1 MTTFTYRSSSLLFYG
16 GGSFPLCYFSIVNL
30 ISSQVNTEEALKRKE
45 RETPRDRELCSY
57 GFKFEQ
63 YMSVSRPGAA
73 QSASDTGQ
81 PVNENTEFCC
91 IFRTR
96 LGQVNKTESKRGFAD
111 SVLDPDPEPVF

>member
-1 MTTFTYRSSSLLFYG
+1 MRFYDYTFGLCNVHTTS
-16 GGSFPLCYFSIVNL
+16 GSGSATVSVNF
-30 ISSQVNTEEALKRKE
+30 IPSQVNTEEALKRKE

-63 YMSVSRPGAA
+63 YMSVSHPGAA
-73 QSASDTGQ
+73 QSEADTCQ

-96 LGQVNKTESKRGFAD
+96 LGEGIHK
-111 SVLDPDPEPVF
+111 

>member
-1 MTTFTYRSSSLLFYG
+1 M
-16 GGSFPLCYFSIVNL
+16 
-30 ISSQVNTEEALKRKE
+30 NTEEALKRKE

-73 QSASDTGQ
+73 QSEADTGQ

-96 LGQVNKTESKRGFAD
+96 LGQGRVITDDLCYGSVFARIRIQ
-111 SVLDPDPEPVF
+111 S

>member
-1 MTTFTYRSSSLLFYG
+1 M
-16 GGSFPLCYFSIVNL
+16 
-30 ISSQVNTEEALKRKE
+30 NTEEALKRKE

-73 QSASDTGQ
+73 HSEAVTCQ

-96 LGQVNKTESKRGFAD
+96 LGQVNPMI
-111 SVLDPDPEPVF
+111 SVSNPYLPDLDPEPGFLRPKKFYLDLPTKDFKDQEKKSSRGLP

>member
-16 GGSFPLCYFSIVNL
+16 SGSLPLSYFSIVNL
-30 ISSQVNTEEALKRKE
+30 IFSQVNTEEALKRKE

-63 YMSVSRPGAA
+63 YMSVSHPGSA
-73 QSASDTGQ
+73 QSEADTGQ

-96 LGQVNKTESKRGFAD
+96 LGQVNHR
-111 SVLDPDPEPVF
+111 

>member
-1 MTTFTYRSSSLLFYG
+1 M
-16 GGSFPLCYFSIVNL
+16 
-30 ISSQVNTEEALKRKE
+30 KRKE

-73 QSASDTGQ
+73 QSEADTSQ

-96 LGQVNKTESKRGFAD
+96 LGQDNRTESKRGCRHPVFRIHMF
-111 SVLDPDPEPVF
+111 LGFPDPDPLVRGMNPDPDPSIIKQK